1 MVRVRIGGEELR
13 FPEGEWEAHVARGE
27 VPPSAL
33 VFSLELTRGLWQRAE
48 TLPLYDF
55 FRRGGEEERR
65 EAGMSAAERP
75 PFKELPAVAFPRRGF
90 SGTETL
96 LALNLGVALAL
107 MVIWQGDYLTR
118 VWDLAWSLYN
128 LFVLDSVPV
137 GFVATL
143 FIHANLGHLG
153 ANMLTLVVSSAFVEY
168 LYGRRVLLIYLLGG
182 LAGAILSFAVKHRG
196 PMSIGA
202 SGAVYALIGAFAGF
216 VIRYHRR
223 LPRWHRWKARRIY
236 VPLLMLATLPSI
248 LHADWR
254 AHVGGFI
261 GGVLLGLLVP
271 LHARARALLLP
282 PERQTGPPAAG

>member
-1 MVRVRIGGEELR
+1 MIRVRIGAEELR
-13 FPEGEWEAHVARGE
+13 FPDGEWEAHVARGE

-33 VFSLELTRGLWQRAE
+33 VFSLELTRGLWQRAD
-48 TLPLYDF
+48 TLPLYGF
-55 FRRGGEEERR
+55 FRRSGEEERR
-65 EAGMSAAERP
+65 EEGVAAAGRP
-75 PFKELPAVAFPRRGF
+75 PFKELPGVAFPRRGF
-90 SGTETL
+90 SGTEML
-96 LALNLGVALAL
+96 LGLNLGVALLL
-107 MVIWQGDYLTR
+107 MLLWQGAYLTR

-128 LFVLDSVPV
+128 LHVRDSLPV
-137 GFVATL
+137 GFIATL

-153 ANMLTLVVSSAFVEY
+153 ANMISLVISSAFVEY

-182 LAGAILSFAVKHRG
+182 LAGAIASFAWKDRG

-216 VIRYHRR
+216 VLRYHGR

-236 VPLLMLATLPSI
+236 IPVLVLATLPSI

-254 AHVGGFI
+254 AHTGGFV

-271 LHARARALLLP
+271 LHGRARDLLLP
-282 PERQTGPPAAG
+282 RERKTGRPELG